1 MNSETDNQETEN
13 KEITIQIAAAH
24 KVNLA
29 LQQNSVPVLRD
40 IVLNN
45 PTDVGYQDLE
55 LTVITTPGFAKPK
68 VWHITRL
75 APDAEISLRDCMI
88 ELNPG
93 FLEEVNEAVRGTYDF
108 SLSSGD
114 GVLAR
119 LSCDVQVLSRN
130 EWGGIQELPEILA
143 AYVQPNSPFIQE
155 ILRTAAKVLQGA
167 GHDPKL
173 DGYQSRSRKKV
184 GEMVNAIWSAV
195 IRQDLA
201 YAVPPASFENAGQKI
216 RLPEEVKLHR
226 LVTCMD
232 STLLF
237 AGALE
242 QAGFNSLIIFT
253 KGHAFVGVWLE
264 DLEFGTSVVED
275 LQALRKRVDLKEI
288 LVFETTYVAHRPA
301 VKFTQAREEANAKL
315 FDEESF
321 LLLVDIKQSRLARI
335 RPLYERVTQTGQ
347 EDASVDEV
355 IDAGLDDLSDLPEDV
370 EYPDAPTPD
379 DVVGADRRVENWK
392 RKLLDLSLRNR
403 LLNFKRSKRAIP
415 FICTN
420 PGELEDMLAED
431 QVFTFSPLEKVISPD
446 DPRSGE
452 EHRRRYS
459 EDLHAEQVLQAMR
472 RGRITTALDQRSLKA
487 SLIGLYRASKAAI
500 EEGGTN
506 ILYLALGFLNWTQTD
521 NRSRTHQAP
530 LILIPVSLS
539 RRSVNAAFKLRIH
552 DDEPQFNPTLLQ
564 MLRQDFGLEIP
575 ELSKELP
582 KDDSGLDVDGI
593 WNIVRQHIRDIEG
606 WEVSE
611 DLVLSTFSFAKYL
624 MWADLD
630 ARTEYLKN
638 SPLVKHLIDTP
649 RDTYMGNDGVDF
661 PKPKEMDRK
670 YHPKD
675 TYLPMSCDS
684 TQMAAVIAA
693 SEGMDFVIEGPPGTG
708 KSQTI
713 ANMISHLLGIGKKV
727 LFVSEK
733 TAALDVVYRRL
744 RVVGLGKFCL
754 ELHSSKA
761 RKTDVIKQLD
771 HAWQNRHPK
780 ISNWD
785 RESQHLLNLRED
797 LNAYVQQL
805 HKTYSNGLSIFKA
818 IGVVINNPAV
828 VPLEFHLPDY
838 RAHTE
843 DDLEEYSNIAVR
855 IDANAEQIGDI
866 SKSCFHR
873 VEADDWSPSWQRA
886 AIDQSKDLHAA
897 AADLQAALQSWIKL
911 LGLSIQVMSRGD
923 LKMVAAL
930 ERILPKA
937 YNQSYASL
945 LGPEGRDLIADLEHG
960 AELVESFCQQ
970 FESTAVTYKEA
981 VIDLDIDGLVAQL
994 GSAEEKWFLA
1004 RWLDVRA
1011 IKARLKPF
1019 SGGSKISV
1027 PASDLAYLSNA
1038 RKTRAAFGML
1048 KGLDQVIGRKFDG
1061 IHTDPALFTHAAEF
1075 GHELRSVM
1083 GGLFASPEA
1092 YREATSTMI
1101 SLLQSADLLG
1111 PSGQIQTSANTFVQS
1126 LEAFEAAQQTL
1137 GATIATTGDLNVE
1150 SDEKSFLQTTID
1162 TCAQWLEQAPRLK
1175 AWTAWRR
1182 VRNDALA
1189 KGMQSLVDAVEKGAL
1204 EGDTAEEAFR
1214 VNYHLWWLNHAVDND
1229 DVIRKFVPA
1238 EHVRTIEDFVKLD
1251 KDFMELTQA
1260 YVYARLSQVIP
1271 SRGHVP
1277 QGSTWHVLSREIQK
1291 KRRHMP
1297 VRQLVEK
1304 LGSNLFKLTPC
1315 VMMSPMSVAQYLPP
1329 EGTFFDVVIFDE
1341 ASQITPWD
1349 AIGAIARANQ
1359 AIVVGDPKQLPPTSF
1374 FSRQEDEYNDSD
1386 IDVGD
1391 LESILDECMG
1401 ANLPTYRLKWHYRS
1415 RQESLITFSN
1425 HNYYGGGLITFPSS
1439 ATADTAVSFHH
1450 VGNGLYEKGG
1460 NRINQPEARAVVD
1473 SIVTRL
1479 RDPEF
1484 KKTGMTIGVVTFNQ
1498 EQQVLIEDLLEKAR
1512 QDYPEIEPFFAEDNI
1527 EAIFVKNIESV
1538 QGDERSIIYFSM
1550 TYGKDH
1556 SGRLSMNFGP
1566 MNQNG
1571 GPRRLNVAIT
1581 RARNEMHVYS
1591 SMQPEDI
1598 DLSRT
1603 AAAGV
1608 RDMKHFMDFSKR
1620 GTKAIGESIERP
1632 LGTFDSPFE
1641 EQVAIRLA
1649 ERGWTVHSQIGVSD
1663 FRIDLG
1669 VVHPDKAGMYLAG
1682 IECDGATYHRS
1693 ATARDRDF
1701 LRQQVLEGLGWK
1713 ILRIWSTD
1721 WWVTPDDCVDDVDRQ
1736 LRELLESSGEDIE
1749 VPSEDAADDT
1759 NTKVAVEEDTQGD
1772 ADADLAGTDGHEHP
1786 LKTDPQEMVWEKV
1799 AGGVV
1804 ENAPE
1809 IPGKCEYI
1817 PWSDGSSGLHL
1828 KQDSFYEFHY
1838 RATHA
1843 RLMEQIVQHEQPIRV
1858 EVLFKLITRAH
1869 GFKSAGSRITRVLGE
1884 VLKRNDRLKITTEGK
1899 LQFVWLVDA
1908 DVFNW
1913 DSFRVVDEFSH
1924 QRAAEDV
1931 AMPELVAMSRY
1942 FIDCGCDQENAVV
1955 EMRKWLGMR
1964 RIGEKSRKRLE
1975 AAYQGSLNS
1984 LQLQDK

>member
-1 MNSETDNQETEN
+1 MNSETDNKETEN
-13 KEITIQIAAAH
+13 KAITIQIAAAH

-45 PTDVGYQDLE
+45 PTDVSYQDLE
-55 LTVITTPGFAKPK
+55 LTVTTTPGFAKPK

-75 APDAEISLRDCMI
+75 APDTEISLRDCMI

-93 FLEEVNEAVRGTYDF
+93 FLEDVNEAVRGTYDF
-108 SLSSGD
+108 SLNSGD
-114 GVLAR
+114 EVLAT

-155 ILRTAAKVLQGA
+155 ILRTAAKVLQGT
-167 GHDPKL
+167 GRDLKL

-201 YAVPPASFENAGQKI
+201 YAEPPASFEDAGQKI
-216 RLPEEVKLHR
+216 RLPEEVKRHR

-264 DLEFGTSVVED
+264 DLEFSTSVVED
-275 LQALRKRVDLKEI
+275 LQALRKRVVLKEI

-301 VKFTQAREEANAKL
+301 VRFKQAREEANVKL
-315 FDEESF
+315 FDKDSF

-347 EDASVDEV
+347 EDVSVDEV

-379 DVVGADRRVENWK
+379 DAVGADARVENWK

-403 LLNFKRSKRAIP
+403 LLNFKRSKRAVP
-415 FICTN
+415 CICTN
-420 PGELEDMLAED
+420 SGELEDMLAED
-431 QVFTFSPLEKVISPD
+431 QIFTFSPLEKVISPG

-472 RGRITTALDQRSLKA
+472 RGRITTALDQRQLSA

-521 NRSRTHQAP
+521 KRSRTHRAP

-593 WNIVRQHIRDIEG
+593 WNIVRQHVRDIEG

-624 MWADLD
+624 MWEDLD

-661 PKPKEMDRK
+661 PHPKEIDQK
-670 YHPKD
+670 CHPKD

-693 SEGMDFVIEGPPGTG
+693 SESMDFVIEGPPGTG

-713 ANMISHLLGIGKKV
+713 ANMITHLLGIGKKV

-744 RVVGLGKFCL
+744 RDVGLGKFCL

-785 RESQHLLNLRED
+785 RESQRLLNLRED
-797 LNAYVQQL
+797 LNAYVRQL
-805 HKTYSNGLSIFKA
+805 HKTYPNGLSIFKA
-818 IGVVINNPAV
+818 IGVVINNPVV
-828 VPLEFHLPDY
+828 VPLEFHWPDY
-838 RAHTE
+838 QTHSE
-843 DDLEEYSNIAVR
+843 DNLEEYSNIAVR

-866 SKSCFHR
+866 SESCFHR
-873 VEADDWSPSWQRA
+873 VEADDWSPSWQRS

-897 AADLQAALQSWIKL
+897 AMDLQATLQSWIKL
-911 LGLSIQVMSRGD
+911 LGLPIQVMSRGD
-923 LKMVAAL
+923 LQMVAAL

-937 YNQSYASL
+937 YNQSYAFL
-945 LGPEGRDLIADLEHG
+945 LGPEGRDLIADLERG
-960 AELVESFCQQ
+960 SELIESYRQQ
-970 FESTAVTYKEA
+970 FKSTVVTYKET
-981 VIDLDIDGLVAQL
+981 VLDLDIDGLVAQL

-1004 RWLDVRA
+1004 KWLGVRA
-1011 IKARLKPF
+1011 VKARLKPF
-1019 SGGSKISV
+1019 SGGSKISGV
-1027 PASDLAYLSNA
+1027 TSDLAHLSNA
-1038 RKTRAAFGML
+1038 KKTRTAFEML
-1048 KGLDQVIGRKFDG
+1048 KGLDQVIGRKFEG

-1083 GGLFASPEA
+1083 GALFASPEA

-1101 SLLQSADLLG
+1101 MLLQSTDLLG
-1111 PSGQIQTSANTFVQS
+1111 PSGKIQTSANTFVQS
-1126 LEAFEAAQQTL
+1126 LEAFEAAQLSL
-1137 GATIATTGDLNVE
+1137 GTTIAVTGDLHVE

-1175 AWTAWRR
+1175 AWTAWRW

-1189 KGMQSLVDAVEKGAL
+1189 KGMQSLVEAVEKGAL
-1204 EGDTAEEAFR
+1204 AGNTAEEAFR
-1214 VNYHLWWLNHAVDND
+1214 VNYHRWWLNHAVDND

-1251 KDFMELTQA
+1251 EHFMELTQA
-1260 YVYARLSQVIP
+1260 YVFAKLSQVIP
-1271 SRGHVP
+1271 SRGHIP

-1291 KRRHMP
+1291 KRRHIP

-1374 FSRQEDEYNDSD
+1374 FNRQEDEDNDSD

-1401 ANLPTYRLKWHYRS
+1401 ANLPTYQLKWHYRS

-1425 HNYYGGGLITFPSS
+1425 HNYYRGGLITFPSP

-1450 VGNGLYEKGG
+1450 VRDGLYEKGG

-1473 SIVTRL
+1473 SIVARL
-1479 RDPEF
+1479 RCPEF

-1512 QDYPEIEPFFAEDNI
+1512 RDYPEIEPFFAEDNI

-1566 MNQNG
+1566 LNQDG

-1608 RDMKHFMDFSKR
+1608 RDMKHFIDFAKR
-1620 GTKAIGESIERP
+1620 GAKAIGESIERP

-1641 EQVAIRLA
+1641 EQVAIRLE
-1649 ERGWTVHSQIGVSD
+1649 ERGWMVHSQIGVSD

-1721 WWVTPDDCVDDVDRQ
+1721 WWVAPEDCVNHVDQQ
-1736 LRELLESSGEDIE
+1736 LRELLESFDEDNE
-1749 VPSEDAADDT
+1749 VPSEGAANATDAKQWIRNAEGDVDT
-1759 NTKVAVEEDTQGD
+1759 N
-1772 ADADLAGTDGHEHP
+1772 LAGTNEDDHDLS
-1786 LKTDPQEMVWEKV
+1786 LKADPQEMVWEKV
-1799 AGGVV
+1799 AGEVV
-1804 ENAPE
+1804 EDAPE

-1817 PWSDGSSGLHL
+1817 PWSEGSSDLHL

-1838 RATHA
+1838 RTTHA
-1843 RLMEQIVQHEQPIRV
+1843 RLMEQIVQHEQPIRE
-1858 EVLFKLITRAH
+1858 EVLFKLITKAH
-1869 GFKSAGSRITRVLGE
+1869 GFKSAGSRINRVLGE
-1884 VLKRNDRLKITTEGK
+1884 VLKSNDRLQITTEDDTR
-1899 LQFVWLVDA
+1899 FVWLVNADA
-1908 DVFNW
+1908 PNW
-1913 DSFRVVDEFSH
+1913 DSFRVVDGFSH

-1931 AMPELVAMSRY
+1931 AMSELVAMSRY
-1942 FIDCGCDQENAVV
+1942 FIDCGCNQEDVVV

-1964 RIGEKSRKRLE
+1964 RIGEKGRKRLE
-1975 AAYQGSLNS
+1975 AAYQGGLSSL
-1984 LQLQDK
+1984 

>member
-1 MNSETDNQETEN
+1 MKAETDIHEIET
-13 KEITIQIAAAH
+13 KEIAIQITAAH

-45 PTDVGYQDLE
+45 PTDVSYQDLE
-55 LTVITTPGFAKPK
+55 LTVTTTPKFANSK

-75 APDAEISLRDCMI
+75 APQAEISLRDCMI

-108 SLSSGD
+108 SLKSG
-114 GVLAR
+114 GEVLATAS
-119 LSCDVQVLSRN
+119 LDVQVLSRN

-143 AYVQPNSPFIQE
+143 AYVQPNSPFTQE
-155 ILRTAAKVLQGA
+155 ILRTATKILEANGRN
-167 GHDPKL
+167 PML
-173 DGYQSRSRKKV
+173 DGYQSRSRKRS

-195 IRQDLA
+195 VRQDLA
-201 YAVPPASFENAGQKI
+201 YAEPPASFEDAGQKI
-216 RLPEEVKLHR
+216 RLPEEVKRHR

-242 QAGFNSLIIFT
+242 QAGFNSLVIFT

-264 DLEFGTSVVED
+264 DLEFSTSVVED

-288 LVFETTYVAHRPA
+288 LVFETTFVAHRPA
-301 VKFTQAREEANAKL
+301 VSFKQARQEANSKL
-315 FDEESF
+315 FDEDRF

-335 RPLYERVTQTGQ
+335 RPLYEQITQAGQ
-347 EDASVDEV
+347 DDAAVDEV
-355 IDAGLDDLSDLPEDV
+355 IDAGLDDLSDLPEYV

-379 DVVGADRRVENWK
+379 DVVDADHRVENWK

-403 LLNFKRSKRAIP
+403 LLNFKRSKRAVP
-415 FICTN
+415 LICTN
-420 PGELEDMLAED
+420 PGELEDMLAENR
-431 QVFTFSPLEKVISPD
+431 VLTFSPLEKVISPD

-459 EDLHAEQVLQAMR
+459 EDLHSEQVLQAMQ
-472 RGRITTALDQRSLKA
+472 RGKITTALDQRQLSA
-487 SLIGLYRASKAAI
+487 SLITLYRASKAAI

-506 ILYLALGFLNWTQTD
+506 ILYLALGFLNWTQKG
-521 NRSRTHQAP
+521 NRSRTYQAP

-575 ELSKELP
+575 ELSEELP
-582 KDDSGLDVDGI
+582 KDDSGLDVNHI
-593 WNIVRQHIRDIEG
+593 WNIVRRQVRDLEG
-606 WEVSE
+606 WEVSQ

-630 ARTEYLKN
+630 ARTKHLKS

-649 RDTYMGNDGVDF
+649 RDTYMGNDSFDF
-661 PKPKEMDRK
+661 PRPQEMDFK
-670 YHPKD
+670 CHPKD

-713 ANMISHLLGIGKKV
+713 ANMITHLLGIGKRV

-744 RVVGLGKFCL
+744 RDVELGKFCL

-761 RKTDVIKQLD
+761 RKTDVIQQLD
-771 HAWQNRHPK
+771 QAWKSRYPS
-780 ISNWD
+780 ISNWE
-785 RESQHLLNLRED
+785 REAEHLVNLRED
-797 LNAYVQQL
+797 LNAYVRQL
-805 HKTYSNGLSIFKA
+805 HKSYANDLSIFQA
-818 IGVVINNPAV
+818 IGVVINNLAAV
-828 VPLEFHLPDY
+828 ALEFNWPDY
-838 RAHTE
+838 RAHTK
-843 DDLEEYSNIAVR
+843 DDLEEFSSIAAR
-855 IDANAEQIGDI
+855 IDANVEQIGDI
-866 SKSCFHR
+866 NKSCFYR
-873 VEADDWSPSWQRA
+873 VEADDWSPSWQRD
-886 AIDQSKDLHAA
+886 AIDQSKELHRAA
-897 AADLQAALQSWIKL
+897 VNLQAALQSWIKL
-911 LGLSIQVMSRGD
+911 LGLPIEVMSRAD
-923 LKMVAAL
+923 LQQVCVL
-930 ERILPKA
+930 ERVLPQA

-945 LGPEGRDLIADLEHG
+945 LGPEGRELIADLEQG
-960 AELVESFCQQ
+960 AELIQNFRQQ
-970 FESTAVTYKEA
+970 FESTAVTYKES
-981 VIDLDIDGLVAQL
+981 VLDLEIDGLLAQL
-994 GSAEEKWFLA
+994 SDAEEKWFLA
-1004 RWLDVRA
+1004 KWLDVRA
-1011 IKARLKPF
+1011 VKAKLKPF
-1019 SGGSKISV
+1019 SGGSKITDEV
-1027 PASDLAYLSNA
+1027 ADLALLSKA
-1038 RKTRAAFGML
+1038 KKTKAEFGML
-1048 KGLDQVIGRKFDG
+1048 KGLDSVIGRKFDG
-1061 IHTDPALFTHAAEF
+1061 IHTNPVLFTQAAGF
-1075 GHELRSVM
+1075 GHQIRGVM
-1083 GGLFASPEA
+1083 GGLFTTPEA
-1092 YREATSTMI
+1092 YREAISTMI

-1111 PSGQIQTSANTFVQS
+1111 PGGQIQASASTFKQAV
-1126 LEAFEAAQQTL
+1126 ETFEAAQQAL
-1137 GATIATTGDLNVE
+1137 GATIAASGDLHVGPE
-1150 SDEKSFLQTTID
+1150 GTSFLQTTID
-1162 TCAQWLEQAPRLK
+1162 TCIQWVEQAPRLK

-1189 KGMQSLVDAVEKGAL
+1189 KGMRSLVDAVEQGMLA
-1204 EGDTAEEAFR
+1204 GSTAEEAFR
-1214 VNYHLWWLNHAVDND
+1214 VNYHRWWLNCAVDND
-1229 DVIRKFVPA
+1229 EVIRKFVPA
-1238 EHVRTIEDFVKLD
+1238 EHARKIEDFVKLD
-1251 KDFMELTQA
+1251 RDFMQLTRY
-1260 YVYARLSQVIP
+1260 YVYAKLSQAIP
-1271 SRGHVP
+1271 SRTHIP

-1297 VRQLVEK
+1297 VRRLVEQ

-1329 EGTFFDVVIFDE
+1329 EGTSFDVVIFDE

-1349 AIGAIARANQ
+1349 AIGAIARASQ

-1374 FSRQEDEYNDSD
+1374 FSRQEDEYSDSD
-1386 IDVGD
+1386 IDIGD

-1425 HNYYGGGLITFPSS
+1425 HNYYRGGLITFPSP
-1439 ATADTAVSFHH
+1439 ATADTAVSFHY
-1450 VGNGLYEKGG
+1450 VKDGLYEKGG
-1460 NRINQPEARAVVD
+1460 NRINLPEARVVVG
-1473 SIVTRL
+1473 SIVARL

-1512 QDYPEIEPFFAEDNI
+1512 QDYPEVEPFFAEDNI

-1550 TYGKDH
+1550 TYGKDY

-1566 MNQNG
+1566 MNQEG
-1571 GPRRLNVAIT
+1571 GPRRLNVVIT

-1608 RDMKHFMDFSKR
+1608 KDMKHFMDFAKR

-1632 LGTFDSPFE
+1632 LETFDSPFE
-1641 EQVAIRLA
+1641 KQVAVRLE
-1649 ERGWTVHSQIGVSD
+1649 ERGWTVHSQIGVSG

-1669 VVHPDKAGMYLAG
+1669 VVHPDHAGRYIAG

-1713 ILRIWSTD
+1713 ILRVWSTD
-1721 WWVTPDDCVDDVDRQ
+1721 WWITPEDCTEQVDQQ
-1736 LRELLESSGEDIE
+1736 LRALLESSKVDSEAPPEEANNKTAVSEEVAEEGTKPNSVDLLDDY
-1749 VPSEDAADDT
+1749 VPSLEADS
-1759 NTKVAVEEDTQGD
+1759 
-1772 ADADLAGTDGHEHP
+1772 
-1786 LKTDPQEMVWEKV
+1786 QEIAWQKV
-1799 AGGVV
+1799 AGAVV
-1804 ENAPE
+1804 NDAPD

-1817 PWSDGSSGLHL
+1817 PWSAASHGLHL
-1828 KQDSFYEFHY
+1828 NQDSFYEFHY

-1843 RLMEQIVQHEQPIRV
+1843 SLMEKIVQHEQPIRV

-1869 GFKSAGSRITRVLGE
+1869 GFKSVGSRINRLLSE
-1884 VLKRNDRLKITTEGK
+1884 ILKRNDRLQITTESS
-1899 LQFVWLVDA
+1899 LRFVWLVNADA
-1908 DVFNW
+1908 SNW
-1913 DSFRVVDEFSH
+1913 NSFRVIDGFSH

-1931 AMPELVAMSRY
+1931 AMPELIAMSRY

-1964 RIGEKSRKRLE
+1964 RIGEKGKKRLE
-1975 AAYQGSLNS
+1975 AAYQTGLSEFPAIAG
-1984 LQLQDK
+1984 

>member
-1 MNSETDNQETEN
+1 MNSETETRETEN
-13 KEITIQIAAAH
+13 KKIAIQVAAAH

-45 PTDVGYQDLE
+45 PTDVSYQDLE
-55 LTVITTPGFAKPK
+55 LAVTTTPEFANPR

-75 APDAEISLRDCMI
+75 APKAEISLRDCMI

-93 FLEEVNEAVRGTYDF
+93 FLEEVNETVRGTYDF
-108 SLSSGD
+108 TLSAGD
-114 GVLAR
+114 EVLATA
-119 LSCDVQVLSRN
+119 SCDVQVLSRN
-130 EWGGIQELPEILA
+130 EWGGVQELPEILA
-143 AYVQPNSPFIQE
+143 AYVQPNSPFTQE
-155 ILRTAAKVLQGA
+155 ILRAAAKVLEAHGRN
-167 GHDPKL
+167 PML
-173 DGYQSRSRKKV
+173 DGYQSRSRKRV

-195 IRQDLA
+195 VRQDLA
-201 YAVPPASFENAGQKI
+201 YAEPPASFEDAGQKI
-216 RLPEEVKLHR
+216 RLPEEVKRHR

-242 QAGFNSLIIFT
+242 QAGFNSLVIFT

-275 LQALRKRVDLKEI
+275 LQALRKRVELKEI
-288 LVFETTYVAHRPA
+288 LVFETTFVAHRPA
-301 VKFTQAREEANAKL
+301 VSFKQARQEANGKL
-315 FDEESF
+315 SDEDSF

-347 EDASVDEV
+347 EDAALDEV

-379 DVVGADRRVENWK
+379 DGVDADRRVENWK

-403 LLNFKRSKRAIP
+403 LLNFKRSKRAVP
-415 FICTN
+415 LICAN

-459 EDLHAEQVLQAMR
+459 EDLHSEQVLQAMR
-472 RGRITTALDQRSLKA
+472 RGKITTALDQRQLSA
-487 SLIGLYRASKAAI
+487 SLITLYRASKAAI

-506 ILYLALGFLNWTQTD
+506 ILYLALGFLKWTQTG
-521 NRSRTHQAP
+521 NRSRTYQAP
-530 LILIPVSLS
+530 LILVPVSLS
-539 RRSVNAAFKLRIH
+539 RRSVNAAFRLRIH

-575 ELSKELP
+575 ELSKDLP

-593 WNIVRQHIRDIEG
+593 WDIVRRQVRDLEG
-606 WEVSE
+606 WEVSQE
-611 DLVLSTFSFAKYL
+611 LVLSTFSFAKYL

-630 ARTEYLKN
+630 ARTKHLKN
-638 SPLVKHLIDTP
+638 SPLVKHLIDSP

-661 PKPKEMDRK
+661 PRPEEMDRK
-670 YHPKD
+670 CHPKD

-713 ANMISHLLGIGKKV
+713 ANMITHLLGIGKKV

-744 RVVGLGKFCL
+744 RDVGLGKFCL

-761 RKTDVIKQLD
+761 RKTDVLQQLD
-771 HAWQNRHPK
+771 QAWQSCHPK
-780 ISNWD
+780 ISNWE
-785 RESQHLLNLRED
+785 REAEHLVNLRED
-797 LNAYVQQL
+797 LNAYVRQL
-805 HKTYSNGLSIFKA
+805 HETYANGLSIFQA
-818 IGVVINNPAV
+818 IGVVMNNLAV
-828 VPLEFHLPDY
+828 TPLEFNWPDY

-843 DDLEEYSNIAVR
+843 DDLEEFSGIAAR

-866 SKSCFHR
+866 SKSCFQR
-873 VEADDWSPSWQRA
+873 VESDDWSPSWQRE
-886 AIDQSKDLHAA
+886 AIDQSRALHRAA
-897 AADLQAALQSWIKL
+897 VDLQAALQSWIKM
-911 LGLSIQVMSRGD
+911 LGLPIRVMSRDD
-923 LKMVAAL
+923 LQQVCEL
-930 ERILPKA
+930 ERILPRA
-937 YNQSYASL
+937 YNQSYAAL

-960 AELVESFCQQ
+960 AELVQSFRQQ
-970 FESTAVTYKEA
+970 FESTAVTYQES
-981 VIDLDIDGLVAQL
+981 VLDLDIDGLLAQL
-994 GSAEEKWFLA
+994 SAAEKKWFLA
-1004 RWLDVRA
+1004 KWLEVRGV
-1011 IKARLKPF
+1011 KARLKPF
-1019 SGGSKISV
+1019 SGGSKIIGE
-1027 PASDLAYLSNA
+1027 AADLALLSKA
-1038 RKTRAAFGML
+1038 AKTRAEFGRL
-1048 KGLDQVIGRKFDG
+1048 KGLDAVIGRKFDG
-1061 IHTDPALFTHAAEF
+1061 IHTDPTLFTQAAEF
-1075 GHELRSVM
+1075 GHRIRGVM
-1083 GGLFASPEA
+1083 GGLFATPEA
-1092 YREATSTMI
+1092 YREAASTMI
-1101 SLLQSADLLG
+1101 SLLQSPDLLG
-1111 PSGQIQTSANTFVQS
+1111 PGSQIQTSASTFAQA
-1126 LEAFEAAQQTL
+1126 LETFEAAQQAL
-1137 GATIATTGDLNVE
+1137 GATIAASGDLHVGPE
-1150 SDEKSFLQTTID
+1150 GTSFLQTTID
-1162 TCAQWLEQAPRLK
+1162 TCAEWMEQAPRLK

-1189 KGMQSLVDAVEKGAL
+1189 RGLKSLVDAVEQGAL
-1204 EGDTAEEAFR
+1204 AGGTAEEAFR
-1214 VNYHLWWLNHAVDND
+1214 VNYHLWWLNCAVDND
-1229 DVIRKFVPA
+1229 EVIRKFVPA
-1238 EHVRTIEDFVKLD
+1238 EHARTIEDFVKLD
-1251 KDFMELTQA
+1251 REFMELTRY
-1260 YVYARLSQVIP
+1260 YVYAKLSQAIP
-1271 SRGHVP
+1271 SRAHIP

-1297 VRQLVEK
+1297 VRQLVEQ

-1329 EGTFFDVVIFDE
+1329 EGASFDVVIFDE

-1349 AIGAIARANQ
+1349 AIGAIARASQ

-1374 FSRQEDEYNDSD
+1374 FSRQEDEYADNDSD

-1401 ANLPTYRLKWHYRS
+1401 ANLPTYQLKWHYRS

-1425 HNYYGGGLITFPSS
+1425 HNYYGGGLITFPSP
-1439 ATADTAVSFHH
+1439 ATADTAVSFHY
-1450 VGNGLYEKGG
+1450 VEDGLYEKGG
-1460 NRINQPEARAVVD
+1460 TRTNLPEARAVVG
-1473 SIVTRL
+1473 SIVARL

-1484 KKTGMTIGVVTFNQ
+1484 KKTGMTVGVVTFNQ

-1512 QDYPEIEPFFAEDNI
+1512 RDYPQIEPFFAEDNI
-1527 EAIFVKNIESV
+1527 EAVFVKNIESV

-1566 MNQNG
+1566 MNQEG
-1571 GPRRLNVAIT
+1571 GHRRLNVAIT

-1603 AAAGV
+1603 AAVGV
-1608 RDMKHFMDFSKR
+1608 KDMKHFMDFAKR
-1620 GTKAIGESIERP
+1620 GVRAIGESIERP

-1641 EQVAIRLA
+1641 EQVAARLA
-1649 ERGWTVHSQIGVSD
+1649 ERGWTVHSQIGVSG

-1669 VVHPDKAGMYLAG
+1669 VVHPDQAGRYLAG

-1713 ILRIWSTD
+1713 ILRVWSTD
-1721 WWVTPDDCVDDVDRQ
+1721 WWINPEDCTDKVDQQ
-1736 LRELLESSGEDIE
+1736 LRELLESSGEDSAAS
-1749 VPSEDAADDT
+1749 SEEATDTMAAAEEEAD
-1759 NTKVAVEEDTQGD
+1759 EDTELD
-1772 ADADLAGTDGHEHP
+1772 PVDLVDGHEP
-1786 LKTDPQEMVWEKV
+1786 PPETDSREMEWQKV
-1799 AGGVV
+1799 AGAVV
-1804 ENAPE
+1804 EDAPD
-1809 IPGKCEYI
+1809 IPGKREYI
-1817 PWSDGSSGLHL
+1817 PWSASSHDLDL
-1828 KQDSFYEFHY
+1828 KQDSFYEFYY

-1843 RLMEQIVQHEQPIRV
+1843 SLMEQIVQHEQPVRV
-1858 EVLFKLITRAH
+1858 EVLFKLVTKAH
-1869 GFKSAGSRITRVLGE
+1869 GFKSVGSRINRLLSE
-1884 VLKRNDRLKITTEGK
+1884 ILERNDRLQITTEGN
-1899 LQFVWLVDA
+1899 LRFVWLVNADA
-1908 DVFNW
+1908 FNW

-1924 QRAAEDV
+1924 QRAAENV
-1931 AMPELVAMSRY
+1931 AMPELMAMSRY

-1964 RIGEKSRKRLE
+1964 RVGEKGRKRLE
-1975 AAYQGSLNS
+1975 AAYQGGLDSLKLPS
-1984 LQLQDK
+1984 E

>member
-1 MNSETDNQETEN
+1 MNSETETHETEN
-13 KEITIQIAAAH
+13 KEIAIEIAAAH

-40 IVLNN
+40 IVLKN
-45 PTDVGYQDLE
+45 PTDVSYQDLE
-55 LTVITTPGFAKPK
+55 LTVTTTPGFVNPK
-68 VWHITRL
+68 VWHIAQL
-75 APDAEISLRDCMI
+75 GPEAEISLSDCMV

-108 SLSSGD
+108 TLNAGD
-114 GVLAR
+114 EVLAIA
-119 LSCDVQVLSRN
+119 SCDVQVLSRN

-143 AYVQPNSPFIQE
+143 AYVQPNSPFTQE
-155 ILRTAAKVLQGA
+155 ILRTAAKILEANGRN
-167 GHDPKL
+167 PML
-173 DGYQSRSRKKV
+173 DGYQSRSRKRA

-195 IRQDLA
+195 VRQDLA
-201 YAVPPASFENAGQKI
+201 YAEPPASFEDAGQKI
-216 RLPEEVKLHR
+216 RLPEEVKRHR

-242 QAGFNSLIIFT
+242 QAGFNSLVIFT

-264 DLEFGTSVVED
+264 DLEFGASVVED

-288 LVFETTYVAHRPA
+288 LVFETTFVAHRPA
-301 VKFTQAREEANAKL
+301 VSFKQARQEANGKL
-315 FDEESF
+315 FDDDSF

-335 RPLYERVTQTGQ
+335 RPLYERITQAEQ
-347 EDASVDEV
+347 EDAAVDEV
-355 IDAGLDDLSDLPEDV
+355 IDAGLDDLSDLPEDM

-379 DVVGADRRVENWK
+379 DAVEADRRVENWK

-403 LLNFKRSKRAIP
+403 LLNFKRSKRAVP
-415 FICTN
+415 LICTN
-420 PGELEDMLAED
+420 PGELEDMLADD

-459 EDLHAEQVLQAMR
+459 EDLHAEQVLQALR
-472 RGRITTALDQRSLKA
+472 RGKITTALDQRQLSA
-487 SLIGLYRASKAAI
+487 SLITLYRASKAAI

-506 ILYLALGFLNWTQTD
+506 ILYLALGFLNWTQTGS
-521 NRSRTHQAP
+521 RSQTYQAP

-593 WNIVRQHIRDIEG
+593 WNIVRQQVRDLEG
-606 WEVSE
+606 WEVSQ
-611 DLVLSTFSFAKYL
+611 DMVLSTFSFAKYL

-630 ARTEYLKN
+630 ARTKHLKN

-661 PKPKEMDRK
+661 PRPQEMDHK
-670 YHPKD
+670 CHPKD

-713 ANMISHLLGIGKKV
+713 ANMITHLLGIGKKV

-744 RVVGLGKFCL
+744 RDVGLGKFCL

-761 RKTDVIKQLD
+761 RKTDVIQQLD
-771 HAWQNRHPK
+771 HAWQSRHLK
-780 ISNWD
+780 ISNWE
-785 RESQHLLNLRED
+785 RVTEHLVNLRED
-797 LNAYVQQL
+797 LNAYVRQL
-805 HKTYSNGLSIFKA
+805 HKTYANGLSIYQA
-818 IGVVINNPAV
+818 IGVVINNREV
-828 VPLEFHLPDY
+828 SVLEFNWPDY

-843 DDLEEYSNIAVR
+843 DDLDAFSSIAAR
-855 IDANAEQIGDI
+855 IDTNAEQIGDI
-866 SKSCFHR
+866 SKSCFQR
-873 VEADDWSPSWQRA
+873 VEADDWSPSWQRD
-886 AIDQSKDLHAA
+886 AIEQSKALHRAA
-897 AADLQAALQSWIKL
+897 EDLQAALQSWIKL
-911 LGLSIQVMSRGD
+911 LGLPIEVMSRVD
-923 LKMVAAL
+923 LQQVCAL
-930 ERILPKA
+930 ERILPHA
-937 YNQSYASL
+937 YNRSYASL
-945 LGPEGRDLIADLEHG
+945 LGPEGRELIADLEQG
-960 AELVESFCQQ
+960 AELVQSFRQQ
-970 FESTAVTYKEA
+970 LESTAVTYKES
-981 VIDLDIDGLVAQL
+981 VLDQDIDVLLAQL
-994 GSAEEKWFLA
+994 SDAEEKWFLA
-1004 RWLDVRA
+1004 KWLDVRA
-1011 IKARLKPF
+1011 VKAKLKPF
-1019 SGGSKISV
+1019 SGGSKITDE
-1027 PASDLAYLSNA
+1027 AADLALLSKA
-1038 RKTRAAFGML
+1038 RKTRTEFELL
-1048 KGLDQVIGRKFDG
+1048 KGLDSVIGRRFDG
-1061 IHTDPALFTHAAEF
+1061 IHTDPALFTQAAEF
-1075 GHELRSVM
+1075 GHRIRGVM
-1083 GGLFASPEA
+1083 GGLFATPET

-1111 PSGQIQTSANTFVQS
+1111 PGGQIQTSASTFAQAV
-1126 LEAFEAAQQTL
+1126 ETFEAAQQAL
-1137 GATIATTGDLNVE
+1137 GATIAASGDLHVGPE
-1150 SDEKSFLQTTID
+1150 GTSFLQTTID
-1162 TCAQWLEQAPRLK
+1162 TCAEWVEQAPRLR

-1189 KGMQSLVDAVEKGAL
+1189 QGMKSLVDAVEQGILA
-1204 EGDTAEEAFR
+1204 GSTAEEAFW
-1214 VNYHLWWLNHAVDND
+1214 VNYHLWWLNCAVDND
-1229 DVIRKFVPA
+1229 EVIRKFVPA
-1238 EHVRTIEDFVKLD
+1238 EHARTIEDFVKLD
-1251 KDFMELTQA
+1251 QDFMELTRH
-1260 YVYARLSQVIP
+1260 YVYAKLSQAIP
-1271 SRGHVP
+1271 SRAHIP

-1297 VRQLVEK
+1297 VRQLVEQ

-1329 EGTFFDVVIFDE
+1329 EGASFDVVIFDE

-1349 AIGAIARANQ
+1349 AIGAIARASQ

-1401 ANLPTYRLKWHYRS
+1401 ANLPTYQLKWHYRS

-1425 HNYYGGGLITFPSS
+1425 HHYYGGGLITFPSP
-1439 ATADTAVSFHH
+1439 ATADTAVSFHY
-1450 VGNGLYEKGG
+1450 VDDGLYEKGG
-1460 NRINQPEARAVVD
+1460 NRTNLPEARTVVD
-1473 SIVTRL
+1473 SIVSRL

-1484 KKTGMTIGVVTFNQ
+1484 KQTGMTIGVVTFNQ

-1512 QDYPEIEPFFAEDNI
+1512 QDDPEIEPFFAEDNI

-1550 TYGKDH
+1550 TYGRDH

-1566 MNQNG
+1566 MNQEG
-1571 GPRRLNVAIT
+1571 GRRRLNVAIT
-1581 RARNEMHVYS
+1581 RARNEMHIYS

-1608 RDMKHFMDFSKR
+1608 KDMKHFLDFAKR

-1641 EQVAIRLA
+1641 EQVAVRL
-1649 ERGWTVHSQIGVSD
+1649 EEQGWMVHSQIGVSG

-1669 VVHPDKAGMYLAG
+1669 VVHPDQPGRYLAG
-1682 IECDGATYHRS
+1682 IECDGATYHLS

-1701 LRQQVLEGLGWK
+1701 LRQQVLEHQGWK
-1713 ILRIWSTD
+1713 ILRVWSTD
-1721 WWVTPDDCVDDVDRQ
+1721 WWITPEDCTDQVDRQ
-1736 LRELLESSGEDIE
+1736 LRELLESS
-1749 VPSEDAADDT
+1749 
-1759 NTKVAVEEDTQGD
+1759 EEDSDVASVTVTDTMGVTEEVVVEGTQPDSVNTDGEGLASD
-1772 ADADLAGTDGHEHP
+1772 ADSRVVEW
-1786 LKTDPQEMVWEKV
+1786 QKV
-1799 AGGVV
+1799 AGAVI
-1804 ENAPE
+1804 EDAPD
-1809 IPGKCEYI
+1809 IPGKREYI
-1817 PWSDGSSGLHL
+1817 PWSAASTDLHL
-1828 KQDSFYEFHY
+1828 RQDSFYEYHY

-1843 RLMEQIVQHEQPIRV
+1843 SLMEQIVQHEQPIRV
-1858 EVLFKLITRAH
+1858 EVLFKLVTRAH
-1869 GFKSAGSRITRVLGE
+1869 AFKSVGSRINRVLGDI
-1884 VLKRNDRLKITTEGK
+1884 LNSNDRLQITKEGS
-1899 LQFVWLVDA
+1899 LRFVWLVNA
-1908 DVFNW
+1908 NAFNW

-1942 FIDCGCDQENAVV
+1942 FIECGCKQDDSVV

-1964 RIGEKSRKRLE
+1964 RIGEKGRKRLE
-1975 AAYQGSLNS
+1975 AAYQTGLSSLE
-1984 LQLQDK
+1984 LQGV

>member
-1 MNSETDNQETEN
+1 MDSETDNNKTEK
-13 KEITIQIAAAH
+13 KEITIQITAAR

-40 IVLNN
+40 IVLKN
-45 PTDVGYQDLE
+45 PTDVSYQDLE
-55 LTVITTPGFAKPK
+55 LTVTTTPGFANPK
-68 VWHITRL
+68 VWRITRL
-75 APDAEISLRDCMI
+75 VPDAEISVRDCMI

-108 SLSSGD
+108 VLSAGD
-114 GVLAR
+114 EVLATASR
-119 LSCDVQVLSRN
+119 DAQVLSRN

-143 AYVQPNSPFIQE
+143 AYVQPNSPFTQE
-155 ILRTAAKVLQGA
+155 ILRTAAKVLEANGRN
-167 GHDPKL
+167 PML
-173 DGYQSRSRKKV
+173 DGYQSRSRKRV
-184 GEMVNAIWSAV
+184 GEMVNAIWSAIV
-195 IRQDLA
+195 RQDLA
-201 YAVPPASFENAGQKI
+201 YAEPPASFEDAGQKI
-216 RLPEEVKLHR
+216 RLPEEVKRHR

-242 QAGFNSLIIFT
+242 QAGFNPLVIFT
-253 KGHAFVGVWLE
+253 KGHVFVGVWLE

-288 LVFETTYVAHRPA
+288 LVFETTFVAHRPA
-301 VKFTQAREEANAKL
+301 VSFKQARQEANGKL
-315 FDEESF
+315 FDEDSF
-321 LLLVDIKQSRLARI
+321 LLLIDIKQSRLARI
-335 RPLYERVTQTGQ
+335 RPLYERVTREGQ
-347 EDASVDEV
+347 EDAAVDEV

-379 DVVGADRRVENWK
+379 DVVDADRRVENWK

-403 LLNFKRSKRAIP
+403 LLNFKRSKRAVP

-472 RGRITTALDQRSLKA
+472 RGKITTALDRRQLSA
-487 SLIGLYRASKAAI
+487 SLIGLYRAAKAAI

-521 NRSRTHQAP
+521 NRSRTYQAP

-593 WNIVRQHIRDIEG
+593 WNIVKKHVRDLEG

-630 ARTEYLKN
+630 ARTKHLKK

-661 PKPKEMDRK
+661 PRPKEMDRK

-713 ANMISHLLGIGKKV
+713 ANMITHLLAIGKKV

-744 RVVGLGKFCL
+744 RDVGLGKFCL

-761 RKTDVIKQLD
+761 RKTDVIQQLD
-771 HAWQNRHPK
+771 HAWQSRHPK
-780 ISNWD
+780 ISDWE
-785 RESQHLLNLRED
+785 RQAEHLLNLRED
-797 LNAYVQQL
+797 LNAYVRQL
-805 HKTYSNGLSIFKA
+805 HKTYANGLSIFKA
-818 IGVVINNPAV
+818 IGVAIDNPAAAV
-828 VPLEFHLPDY
+828 LEFHWPDY

-843 DDLEEYSNIAVR
+843 DDLEEFSNIAAR

-866 SKSCFHR
+866 SKSCFYR
-873 VEADDWSPSWQRA
+873 VEADDWSPSWQRDT
-886 AIDQSKDLHAA
+886 IDQSKDLHRAA
-897 AADLQAALQSWIKL
+897 MDLQAALQSWIKF
-911 LGLSIQVMSRGD
+911 LGLPIRVMSRSD
-923 LKMVAAL
+923 LQLVSEL
-930 ERILPKA
+930 ERTLPKA
-937 YNQSYASL
+937 YNQTYASL
-945 LGPEGRDLIADLEHG
+945 LGPEGRELIADLERG
-960 AELVESFCQQ
+960 AELIQSYRQQ
-970 FESTAVTYKEA
+970 FEGTAVTYKET
-981 VIDLDIDGLVAQL
+981 VLDLDIDGLQVQL
-994 GSAEEKWFLA
+994 DSAKEKWFLA
-1004 RWLDVRA
+1004 KWLDVRA
-1011 IKARLKPF
+1011 VKARLKPF
-1019 SGGSKISV
+1019 SGGGKITDL
-1027 PASDLAYLSNA
+1027 ASDLSLLSNA
-1038 RKTRAAFGML
+1038 TKTRTAFRML

-1061 IHTDPALFTHAAEF
+1061 IHTDSALLIQAAEF
-1075 GHELRSVM
+1075 GHEIRSVM
-1083 GGLFASPEA
+1083 GALFASPEV

-1111 PSGQIQTSANTFVQS
+1111 PSGQIQSSASTFVQAQ
-1126 LEAFEAAQQTL
+1126 ETFEAAQQSL
-1137 GATIATTGDLNVE
+1137 GATIAATGDLHVGP
-1150 SDEKSFLQTTID
+1150 DGTSFLQTTID
-1162 TCAQWLEQAPRLK
+1162 TCAQWVEEAPRLK

-1204 EGDTAEEAFR
+1204 AGSTAEEAFR

-1229 DVIRKFVPA
+1229 EVIRKFVPA
-1238 EHVRTIEDFVKLD
+1238 EHTRTIEDFVKLD
-1251 KDFMELTQA
+1251 QDFMELTQA
-1260 YVYARLSQVIP
+1260 YVYAKLSQAIP
-1271 SRGHVP
+1271 SRAHIP

-1297 VRQLVEK
+1297 VRQLVEQ

-1329 EGTFFDVVIFDE
+1329 DGTSFDVVIFDE

-1349 AIGAIARANQ
+1349 AIGAIARASQ

-1374 FSRQEDEYNDSD
+1374 FSRQEDDDNDSD

-1401 ANLPTYRLKWHYRS
+1401 ANLPTYQLKWHYRS

-1425 HNYYGGGLITFPSS
+1425 HNYYKGGLITFPSP
-1439 ATADTAVSFHH
+1439 ATADTAVSFHY
-1450 VGNGLYEKGG
+1450 VDDGLYEKGG
-1460 NRINQPEARAVVD
+1460 SRINLPEARTVVG
-1473 SIVTRL
+1473 SIVARL
-1479 RDPEF
+1479 RDPGF

-1566 MNQNG
+1566 MNQEG

-1608 RDMKHFMDFSKR
+1608 KDMKHFMDFAKR

-1641 EQVAIRLA
+1641 EQVAGRLV
-1649 ERGWTVHSQIGVSD
+1649 ERGWTVHSQIGVSG

-1669 VVHPDKAGMYLAG
+1669 VVHPDQAGKYLAG
-1682 IECDGATYHRS
+1682 IECDGTTYHRS

-1701 LRQQVLEGLGWK
+1701 LRQQVLEGLGWS

-1721 WWVTPDDCVDDVDRQ
+1721 WWITPDDCTDQVDQQ
-1736 LRELLESSGEDIE
+1736 LRELLESSSGDSEA
-1749 VPSEDAADDT
+1749 PSEGVTNTTADTLDAADGST
-1759 NTKVAVEEDTQGD
+1759 EP
-1772 ADADLAGTDGHEHP
+1772 DLVSMDGREFSS
-1786 LKTDPQEMVWEKV
+1786 KADPQEMVWQKV

-1804 ENAPE
+1804 EDAPD
-1809 IPGKCEYI
+1809 IPGKHEYI
-1817 PWSDGSSGLHL
+1817 PWDEASNDLHL
-1828 KQDSFYEFHY
+1828 KQESFYEFHY

-1858 EVLFKLITRAH
+1858 EVLFKLITKAH
-1869 GFKSAGSRITRVLGE
+1869 GFKSVGSRINRLLSE
-1884 VLKRNDRLKITTEGK
+1884 VLERNDRLQITKEGS
-1899 LQFVWLVDA
+1899 LRFVWLVNADA
-1908 DVFNW
+1908 SSW
-1913 DSFRVVDEFSH
+1913 DSFRVVDGFSH

-1964 RIGEKSRKRLE
+1964 RIGEKGRKRLE
-1975 AAYQGSLNS
+1975 AAYQSSLGP
-1984 LQLQDK
+1984 L